1 MPRVR
6 YFLDIFS
13 PQSWETFCNH
23 GSDVSGFRKRQQRM
37 AEKIKIG
44 DTFVCYLTKVSRW
57 CGVLKITSEAYFDET
72 PIFEDP
78 DPYVIRFKV
87 EPLIVLKPEYSVPIR
102 NDSIW
107 DNLSI
112 TKDHT
117 KGSSGWTGAFRQSLG
132 KLSESDGQF
141 LVDRLERQKEENCL
155 FKFTGRDLQNLKT
168 LEAKTPSGRVLV
180 EVPSRDQEDTDAEVE
195 LADDVPPAEVRDS
208 LQIQAKIA
216 QIGAL
221 LGFKIWLPRGDK
233 ARVLSLCSDE
243 LKQSI
248 LKDLPLSYDEST
260 FQTIEQIDVIWLQ
273 GRSIARAFEIEH
285 TTAVYS
291 GLLRMADLLALQQN
305 INISL
310 HIVAPDERR
319 EKVFQEIKRPTFS
332 LLGGGPLYE
341 KCTFLSYNSI
351 EKIEDTSNRHT
362 KDSIIEDYEEY
373 AKE

>member
-1 MPRVR
+1 MR
-6 YFLDIFS
+6 YFLNLFS
-13 PQSWETFCNH
+13 PQTWETFCKSSN
-23 GSDVSGFRKRQQRM
+23 VSGFRKRQQRS
-37 AEKIKIG
+37 ASKIKIG

-57 CGVLKITSEAYFDET
+57 CGVLKITSEMYSDTT

-78 DPYVIRFKV
+78 DPYVVRFRV
-87 EPLIVLKPEYSVPIR
+87 EPLIILEPEHSVPIV
-102 NDSIW
+102 SHW

-112 TKDHT
+112 TKDHVI
-117 KGSSGWTGAFRQSLG
+117 GSRGWTGAFRQSLSE
-132 KLSESDGQF
+132 LSQPDGRF
-141 LVDRLERQKEENCL
+141 LVGQLEKQKEENRL
-155 FKFTGRDLQNLKT
+155 FPFTDKDRRNLKT

-180 EVPSRDQEDTDAEVE
+180 EVPSRDQEDVEVE
-195 LADDVPPAEVRDS
+195 LADDVSPAEARDS

-221 LGFKIWLPRGDK
+221 LGFKIWLPRSDK

-243 LKQSI
+243 LKGSI
-248 LKDLPLSYDEST
+248 LEELPLSYDEST

-273 GRSIARAFEIEH
+273 GRSIARAFEVEH

-332 LLGGGPLYE
+332 LLGGGPLYG
-341 KCTFLSYNSI
+341 KCTFLSYDSI
-351 EKIEDTSNRHT
+351 EEIEGASNRHT
-362 KDSIIEDYEEY
+362 KDSIIEDYEEH

>member
-1 MPRVR
+1 MSHVR
-6 YFLDIFS
+6 YFLNLFS

-23 GSDVSGFRKRQQRM
+23 GSNISGFRKRQRRT
-37 AEKIKIG
+37 AGKIGIG

-57 CGVLKITSEAYFDET
+57 CGVLKITSEAYYDEA

-87 EPLIVLKPEYSVPIR
+87 EPLIILEPEISVPVY
-102 NDSIW
+102 DGSIW
-107 DNLSI
+107 ENLSI
-112 TKDHT
+112 TKDYA
-117 KGSSGWTGAFRQSLG
+117 KGSRGWTGAFRQSLSE
-132 KLSESDGQF
+132 LSQSDGQF
-141 LVDRLERQKEENCL
+141 LVDQLEKQKEENRS
-155 FKFTGRDLQNLKT
+155 FPFTDRDLRNLKT

-195 LADDVPPAEVRDS
+195 LADDVSLAEARDS

-248 LKDLPLSYDEST
+248 LKELPLSYDEST

-273 GRSIARAFEIEH
+273 GRSIARAFEVEH

-305 INISL
+305 ININL

-332 LLGGGPLYE
+332 LLGGGPLYG
-341 KCTFLSYNSI
+341 KCTFLSYDSI
-351 EKIEDTSNRHT
+351 EEIEDASNRHT
-362 KDSIIEDYEEY
+362 KDSIIEDYEEH